1 MYLYLVLVKHD
12 IILRVSQHGDKLW
25 GRWVA
30 VSIGQGRKQAL
41 VWREGRTAVQGHGE
55 VLLGAEIHWMVTLI
69 HAVHVVYSLQALQT
83 MQVAVTE
90 GTAQHPASITQS
102 WAERGVGGEGGGERG
117 EGRGERGE
125 GGGERGEGRGEEER
139 EGGRGKEENEKHCM
153 TLFVGGAEKGVIC

>member
-1 MYLYLVLVKHD
+1 MENSLKSLDVHVHVCGGWARHPLQHMYLYLVLVKHD

-69 HAVHVVYSLQALQT
+69 HAMHVVYSLQALQT

-102 WAERGVGGEGGGERG
+102 WADRKSV
-117 EGRGERGE
+117 
-125 GGGERGEGRGEEER
+125 
-139 EGGRGKEENEKHCM
+139 
-153 TLFVGGAEKGVIC
+153 V